1 MSLFSISEPYLCNVN
16 QLKQTDMTNN
26 ERNGNIT
33 PQNEKTWNDDNF
45 MHQSFDEEAWRQ
57 LSGEFPWSEQLL
69 EKYQDKVDW
78 KAVSVNDNMFWTASM
93 LEKFKHFIDWD
104 QLSCCTHKCI
114 LTAEMLERFKEYWN
128 WGELSRN
135 ECFDLDYELNDR
147 FIDRWD
153 WKFLKNRY
161 DERDLCNYEFLERYW
176 AYIPASALRGSNLWC
191 NIVEER
197 KWQLAREIT
206 V

>member
-45 MHQSFDEEAWRQ
+45 MHQSLDKDAWRE
-57 LSGEFPWSEQLL
+57 LSVEFPWSEQLL

-78 KAVSVNDNMFWTASM
+78 KAVSQNDNMVWTASM
-93 LEKFKHFIDWD
+93 LEKFRHFIDWD
-104 QLSCCTHKCI
+104 ELSRCGHQCI

-128 WGELSRN
+128 WGELSRYS
-135 ECFDLDYELNDR
+135 CFDLDYELIDR

-153 WKFLKNRY
+153 WKFLIDRCEKRG
-161 DERDLCNYEFLERYW
+161 LFNYEFLERYG
-176 AYIPASALRGSNLWC
+176 AYIPASALRGSLLWR

>member
-1 MSLFSISEPYLCNVN
+1 
-16 QLKQTDMTNN
+16 MTNN

-33 PQNEKTWNDDNF
+33 PQNEKTWNDDDF
-45 MHQSFDEEAWRQ
+45 MHQSLDEDAWRQ

-78 KAVSVNDNMFWTASM
+78 KAVSVNDNMVWTASM
-93 LEKFKHFIDWD
+93 LEKFRHFIDWD
-104 QLSCCTHKCI
+104 VLSRCGHQCI

-135 ECFDLDYELNDR
+135 DCFDLDYELIDR

-153 WKFLKNRY
+153 WKFLIDRY
-161 DERDLCNYEFLERYW
+161 DRRGLFNYEFLERYG
-176 AYIPASALRGSNLWC
+176 AYIPASALRRSILWS
-191 NIVEER
+191 NIVKER
-197 KWQLAREIT
+197 TLQLAREIT

>member
-1 MSLFSISEPYLCNVN
+1 MANKERSDNNVS
-16 QLKQTDMTNN
+16 QITRDRNN
-26 ERNGNIT
+26 DIL
-33 PQNEKTWNDDNF
+33 
-45 MHQSFDEEAWRQ
+45 DEEAWQ
-57 LSGEFPWSEQLL
+57 KLSVEFPWSEQLL
-69 EKYQDKVDW
+69 EKYQNKVDW
-78 KAVSVNDNMFWTASM
+78 KAVSVNDNMVWTASM

-104 QLSCCTHKCI
+104 QLSPCTHQCI

-135 ECFDLDYELNDR
+135 DCFDLDYELIDR

-153 WKFLKNRY
+153 WTALIDRY
-161 DERDLCNYEFLERYW
+161 DESNLFNYEFLERYG
-176 AYIPASALRGSNLWC
+176 AYIPASALRSSNLWR

>member
-1 MSLFSISEPYLCNVN
+1 MANKERSDNNVS
-16 QLKQTDMTNN
+16 QITRDRNN
-26 ERNGNIT
+26 DIL
-33 PQNEKTWNDDNF
+33 
-45 MHQSFDEEAWRQ
+45 DEEAWQ
-57 LSGEFPWSEQLL
+57 KLSVEFPWSEQLL

-78 KAVSVNDNMFWTASM
+78 KAVSENDNMVWTASM
-93 LEKFKHFIDWD
+93 LEKFRHFIDWD
-104 QLSCCTHKCI
+104 VLSRCGHQCI

-128 WGELSRN
+128 WSELSGNDR
-135 ECFDLDYELNDR
+135 FDLDYELIDR

-153 WKFLKNRY
+153 WTALIDRCEKRGLF
-161 DERDLCNYEFLERYW
+161 NYEFLERYG
-176 AYIPASALRGSNLWC
+176 AYIPASALRGSLLWR

>member
-1 MSLFSISEPYLCNVN
+1 MSLFGISEPYLCNVN

-78 KAVSVNDNMFWTASM
+78 KAVSVNDNMVWTASM

-104 QLSCCTHKCI
+104 QLSRCTHQCI

-135 ECFDLDYELNDR
+135 DCFDLDYELIDR
-147 FIDRWD
+147 YIDRWD
-153 WKFLKNRY
+153 WKFLIDRY
-161 DERDLCNYEFLERYW
+161 DERDLFNYEFLERYG

-206 V
+206 A

>member
-1 MSLFSISEPYLCNVN
+1 M
-16 QLKQTDMTNN
+16 
-26 ERNGNIT
+26 
-33 PQNEKTWNDDNF
+33 
-45 MHQSFDEEAWRQ
+45 
-57 LSGEFPWSEQLL
+57 L

-104 QLSCCTHKCI
+104 QLSRCTHKCI

-135 ECFDLDYELNDR
+135 DCFDLDYELIDR

-153 WKFLKNRY
+153 WKFLIDRY
-161 DERDLCNYEFLERYW
+161 DERDLFNYEFLERYG
-176 AYIPASALRGSNLWC
+176 AYIPASALRGSSLWC

>member
-1 MSLFSISEPYLCNVN
+1 
-16 QLKQTDMTNN
+16 MTNN

-78 KAVSVNDNMFWTASM
+78 KAVSVNDNMVWTASM

-104 QLSCCTHKCI
+104 QLSRCTHQCI

-135 ECFDLDYELNDR
+135 DCFDLDYELIDR

-153 WKFLKNRY
+153 WTALIDRY
-161 DERDLCNYEFLERYW
+161 DESNLFNYEFLERYG
-176 AYIPASALRGSNLWC
+176 AYIPASALRSSNLWR